1 MTISRRVALCCLLLY
16 PLGGVAPSV
25 TAQSYCADVRFA
37 DSGACFLASP
47 PYCADVRFANSGACF
62 ASKPAY
68 CTDVRFANSGAC
80 SGARPAYCADVRF
93 ANSGACS
100 GPGKPS
106 PTKITDAARR
116 MGSPVRARSLTNELM
131 R

>member
-16 PLGGVAPSV
+16 PLGGVTPSV
-25 TAQSYCADVRFA
+25 AAQSYCADVRFA
-37 DSGACFLASP
+37 D
-47 PYCADVRFANSGACF
+47 
-62 ASKPAY
+62 
-68 CTDVRFANSGAC
+68 
-80 SGARPAYCADVRF
+80 
-93 ANSGACS
+93 SGACS

-116 MGSPVRARSLTNELM
+116 MGSPVRVRNLTHELM